1 MPSASRTINNKL
13 ETVNQKQKFQVSSF
27 KFQVKSGFTL
37 IELLIVITIIGIL
50 AGIALVSYGG
60 AQERARDSKRK
71 QELDS
76 IKKALEL
83 AKQDTHGAYYYPKCD
98 TDTWCLLTNDST
110 DYNLAPDYIKAVPK
124 DPKFNDGYYYM
135 PAIADGSGTCSGTD
149 CGSYFLIAC
158 LENSNDTNKDPPSS
172 YSFFCWAPFP
182 GPKGPASYTV
192 TPN

>member
-1 MPSASRTINNKL
+1 MPRASRTINNKL

-50 AGIALVSYGG
+50 AGMALASYGG
-60 AQERARDSKRK
+60 TQERARDSRRK

-83 AKQDTHGAYYYPKCD
+83 AKQDTPGAYYYPYCD
-98 TDTWCLLTNDST
+98 SYAIDQCDLTGTSTTPDLTDSVGTPYMNS
-110 DYNLAPDYIKAVPK
+110 VPN
-124 DPKFNDGYYYM
+124 DPKTGDGYIYI
-135 PAIADGSGTCSGTD
+135 PNPPSCSGTCT
-149 CGSYFLIAC
+149 SYTLIAC
-158 LENSNDTNKDPPSS
+158 LENAKDPQKETITHSDCTADG
-172 YSFFCWAPFP
+172 F
-182 GPKGPASYTV
+182 PASYKV